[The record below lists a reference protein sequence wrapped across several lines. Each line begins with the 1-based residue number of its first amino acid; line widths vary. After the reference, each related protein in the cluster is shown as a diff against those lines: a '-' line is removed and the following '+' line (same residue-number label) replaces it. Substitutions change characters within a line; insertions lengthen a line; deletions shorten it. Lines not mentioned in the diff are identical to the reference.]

1 MSELVEWEVLHVDKA
16 GQIIRHSE
24 GAQSRFGLTRAKKI
38 AKALGE
44 PWKVNHYHTLIPPDE
59 HEAWLKGAGRNW
71 SP

>member
-16 GQIIRHSE
+16 GNIVRHSE
-24 GAQSRFGLTRAKKI
+24 GAQSRFGLTRARKI

-44 PWKVNHYHTLIPPDE
+44 PWKVNHYHTLVPPDE
-59 HEAWLKGAGRNW
+59 HEAWLQGQGKHW

>member
-1 MSELVEWEVLHVDKA
+1 MSELIEWEVVHADKD
-16 GQIIRHSE
+16 GIHRHSE

-44 PWKVNHYHTLIPPDE
+44 PWHVVHWHTFVSPDE
-59 HEAWLKGAGRNW
+59 HEAWLKGGGQRW